1 MLNEVADS
9 SILAIENFKR
19 NVDAAALDR
28 AVKMLADANSIH
40 VVGYRQASWIAACLF
55 DGLVQL
61 GCRCHRIEEPANLAQ
76 RVVSAL
82 GASDLLLAVCLSD
95 DDDSAV
101 RVATAAQAK
110 EIPVLAVAHRG
121 DHLLAGASN
130 LFMALPASPESRFEP
145 WGAHMTFAQV
155 LLLRIG
161 EAAGGV
167 VELITWTRPEASRR
181 CRSKSC
187 QATNAMS
194 LGLLA
199 PLPGPRTAR
208 LPW

>member
-9 SILAIENFKR
+9 SILAIEDFKR

-40 VVGYRQASWIAACLF
+40 IVGYRQASWIAACLF

-61 GCRCHRIEEPANLAQ
+61 GCRCHRIESPANVAR

-101 RVATAAQAK
+101 RVATGAQAK
-110 EIPVLAVAHRG
+110 EIPVLAFAHRA
-121 DHLLAGASN
+121 DNPLAGASN
-130 LFMALPASPESRFEP
+130 LFMAMPASPESRFEP
-145 WGAHMTFAQV
+145 WGAHMTFAQA
-155 LLLRIG
+155 LLLALEKRR
-161 EAAGGV
+161 AG
-167 VELITWTRPEASRR
+167 
-181 CRSKSC
+181 
-187 QATNAMS
+187 
-194 LGLLA
+194 
-199 PLPGPRTAR
+199 RTAC
-208 LPW
+208 

>member
-9 SILAIENFKR
+9 SILAIEDFMM
-19 NVDAAALDR
+19 NVDAAALGR

-82 GASDLLLAVCLSD
+82 GADDLLLAVCLSD

-101 RVATAAQAK
+101 RVAKAAQARK
-110 EIPVLAVAHRG
+110 VPVLAFAHRA
-121 DHLLAGASN
+121 DHLLAGASS
-130 LFMALPASPESRFEP
+130 LFMAMPASPESRFEP
-145 WGAHMTFAQV
+145 WGAHMMFAQA
-155 LLLRIG
+155 LLLALEKHR
-161 EAAGGV
+161 A
-167 VELITWTRPEASRR
+167 
-181 CRSKSC
+181 K
-187 QATNAMS
+187 
-194 LGLLA
+194 
-199 PLPGPRTAR
+199 RTAC
-208 LPW
+208 